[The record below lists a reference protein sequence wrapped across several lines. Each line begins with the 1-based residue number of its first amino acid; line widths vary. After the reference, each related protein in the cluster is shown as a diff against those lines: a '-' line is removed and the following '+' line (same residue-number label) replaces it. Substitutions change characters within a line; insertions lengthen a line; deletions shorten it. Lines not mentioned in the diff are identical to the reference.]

1 LCCCCGNFWYL
12 RYAIE
17 VARSGHINRTYHQKI
32 QKILKI
38 SPKEEN
44 LSVLDIK
51 QIRDNLSLIE
61 EKLKSRSSTAEYGEA
76 LQTILKLDQQ
86 QRELEVTR
94 TQLNARSNEIGKL
107 VGQKSRQEGSAE
119 EVAALKIEGQNIKN
133 QVSELDPEEK
143 EIRTQ
148 LRNLLLQLPNLP
160 SDSTPMGKDER
171 ENVEIRRW
179 GQEYLPT
186 NVDILPH
193 WEIGE
198 KLGILD
204 TKKAVKVAQSRFV
217 SLMGAGAALERALIN
232 FMLDTQINAGYL
244 EVLPPILVNSN
255 SLEGTSQLPK
265 FAEDLFQ
272 CKDDDLWLIPTA
284 EVPVTNL
291 YRDEVLEAE
300 QLPIKHCAYTPC
312 FRREAGSYGRDTK
325 GLIRLHQFNK
335 VELVKLVKPENSAAE
350 HEALVQNAEAILQA
364 LKLPYRVIEL
374 CTGDLGFGAA
384 KCYDL
389 EVWLPSSESYREIS
403 SCSNFHDFQARRAN
417 IRYKEKG
424 KKGTQFVHTLNG
436 SGLAVGRTMAA
447 ILENYQQSDGTV
459 KVPEVLQPYLKRE
472 TL

>member
-1 LCCCCGNFWYL
+1 M
-12 RYAIE
+12 
-17 VARSGHINRTYHQKI
+17 
-32 QKILKI
+32 
-38 SPKEEN
+38 
-44 LSVLDIK
+44 LDIK

-61 EKLKSRSSTAEYGEA
+61 EKLNNRNSTAEYGET

-198 KLGILD
+198 KLGILY

-272 CKDDDLWLIPTA
+272 CKDDNLWLIPTA

-291 YRDEVLEAE
+291 YRDEVLEAD

-472 TL
+472 IL

>member
-1 LCCCCGNFWYL
+1 M
-12 RYAIE
+12 
-17 VARSGHINRTYHQKI
+17 
-32 QKILKI
+32 
-38 SPKEEN
+38 
-44 LSVLDIK
+44 LDIK
-51 QIRDNLSLIE
+51 QIRDNLSLVE
-61 EKLKSRSSTAEYGEA
+61 EKLKSRSSTAEYGET

-119 EVAALKIEGQNIKN
+119 EVAALKIEGQGIKN
-133 QVSELDPEEK
+133 QVSELDPQEK
-143 EIRTQ
+143 DIKTQ

-160 SDSTPMGKDER
+160 SDSTPIGKDER

-179 GQEYLPT
+179 GDEYLPT

-217 SLMGAGAALERALIN
+217 SLIGAGAALERALIN
-232 FMLDTQINAGYL
+232 FMLDSQINAGYL
-244 EVLPPILVNSN
+244 EVLPPILVNSD

-291 YRDEVLEAE
+291 YREEILEAE

-364 LKLPYRVIEL
+364 LKLPYRVMEL

-389 EVWLPSSESYREIS
+389 EVWLPSSETYREIS

-417 IRYKEKG
+417 IRFKEKG

-447 ILENYQQSDGTV
+447 ILENYQQADGTV
-459 KVPEVLQPYLKRE
+459 KIPDVLQPYLRRE

>member
-1 LCCCCGNFWYL
+1 
-12 RYAIE
+12 
-17 VARSGHINRTYHQKI
+17 
-32 QKILKI
+32 
-38 SPKEEN
+38 
-44 LSVLDIK
+44 VLDIK
-51 QIRDNLSLIE
+51 QIRDNLNLIE
-61 EKLKSRSSTAEYGEA
+61 EKLNNRNSTAEYGET

-107 VGQKSRQEGSAE
+107 VGQKSRHEGSEE
-119 EVAALKIEGQNIKN
+119 EVAALKIEGQEIKN
-133 QVSELDPEEK
+133 QVSELDPQEK
-143 EIRTQ
+143 EIKTQ

-160 SDSTPMGKDER
+160 SDSTPIGKDER

-179 GQEYLPT
+179 GDEYLPS
-186 NVDILPH
+186 NPNILPH

-204 TKKAVKVAQSRFV
+204 SKKGVKVAQSRFI
-217 SLMGAGAALERALIN
+217 SLIGAGAALERALIN

-291 YRDEVLEAE
+291 YRDEVLEAD
-300 QLPIKHCAYTPC
+300 QLPVKHCAYTPC

-335 VELVKLVKPENSAAE
+335 VELVKLVKPETSAAE

-389 EVWLPSSESYREIS
+389 EVWLPSSETYREIS

-417 IRYKEKG
+417 IRFKEKG

-447 ILENYQQSDGTV
+447 ILENYQQTDGTV
-459 KVPEVLQPYLKRE
+459 KIPDVLQPYLRRDI
-472 TL
+472 L

>member
-1 LCCCCGNFWYL
+1 
-12 RYAIE
+12 
-17 VARSGHINRTYHQKI
+17 
-32 QKILKI
+32 
-38 SPKEEN
+38 
-44 LSVLDIK
+44 VLDIK

-61 EKLKSRSSTAEYGEA
+61 EKLNNRNSTAEYGEI

>member
-1 LCCCCGNFWYL
+1 MLEL
-12 RYAIE
+12 
-17 VARSGHINRTYHQKI
+17 
-32 QKILKI
+32 
-38 SPKEEN
+38 
-44 LSVLDIK
+44 K
-51 QIRDNLSLIE
+51 QIRDNLSLVE
-61 EKLKSRSSTAEYGEA
+61 EKLKSRSSTAEYGET

-119 EVAALKIEGQNIKN
+119 EVAALKIEGQGIKN
-133 QVSELDPEEK
+133 QVSELDPQEK
-143 EIRTQ
+143 DIKTQ

-160 SDSTPMGKDER
+160 SDSTPIGKDER

-179 GQEYLPT
+179 GDEYLPT

-217 SLMGAGAALERALIN
+217 SLIGAGAALERALIN
-232 FMLDTQINAGYL
+232 FMLDTQIKAGYL
-244 EVLPPILVNSN
+244 EVLPPILVNSA
-255 SLEGTSQLPK
+255 SLEGTTQLPK
-265 FAEDLFQ
+265 FAEESFQ

-291 YRDEVLEAE
+291 YREEILEAE

-335 VELVKLVKPENSAAE
+335 VELVKLVKPETSAAE

-364 LKLPYRVIEL
+364 LKLPYRVMEL

-389 EVWLPSSESYREIS
+389 EVWLPSSETYREIS
-403 SCSNFHDFQARRAN
+403 SCSNFYDFQARRAN
-417 IRYKEKG
+417 IRFKEKG

-447 ILENYQQSDGTV
+447 ILENYQQADGTV
-459 KVPEVLQPYLKRE
+459 KIPDVLQPYLRRE

>member
-1 LCCCCGNFWYL
+1 
-12 RYAIE
+12 
-17 VARSGHINRTYHQKI
+17 
-32 QKILKI
+32 
-38 SPKEEN
+38 
-44 LSVLDIK
+44 VLDIK

-186 NVDILPH
+186 NVNILPH

-232 FMLDTQINAGYL
+232 FMLDSQINAGYL
-244 EVLPPILVNSN
+244 EVLPPILVNSD

-291 YRDEVLEAE
+291 YRDEVLEAD

-389 EVWLPSSESYREIS
+389 EVWLPSSETYREIS

-417 IRYKEKG
+417 IRFKEKG